1 MDLDLLDDVS
11 LEENGWDEFEEE
23 VEYSDF
29 SSTKIELTEKQLLKL
44 EKKEQKAY
52 KDAIKSIFSSL
63 TARRCRF
70 VYINILDNPN
80 ILIFTNGDRAEFG
93 KFRSIE
99 LGIHVVVLKDMYSEY
114 FDKFKSTLG
123 ISSLSKPY
131 MLIPSDYLSL
141 SNKAKKD
148 STLDVVEEGGSIY
161 SILHLNDENNTT
173 EKKLI
178 GSPVSSINILHLLKS
193 FSTTLLDSTTRD
205 DIVYQDIDRDA
216 PVVGGQLIVFD
227 VDTPKKWK
235 AILLEG
241 IGTPSHKEFT
251 KKTEGEYKL
260 GILPVDAGI
269 NIFTKFS
276 NEYLEV
282 YSIKPFNYYRP

>member
-1 MDLDLLDDVS
+1 MDLDILNDIIVEDS
-11 LEENGWDEFEEE
+11 DWEEIDEK
-23 VEYSDF
+23 EYSDF
-29 SSTKIELTEKQLLKL
+29 SSSKIELTEKQLLKL

-52 KDAIKSIFSSL
+52 KDAIKTIFSSL

-70 VYINILDNPN
+70 VYINILDDPN
-80 ILIFTNGDRAEFG
+80 ILIFTNGDRVEFG

-99 LGIHVVVLKDMYSEY
+99 LGIHVVILKDKYLEY
-114 FDKFKSTLG
+114 FNKFKSSIG
-123 ISSLSKPY
+123 ISNLDKPY

-148 STLDVVEEGGSIY
+148 STLDVIEEGGNIF
-161 SILHLNDENNTT
+161 SILNLNDENNTT

-193 FSTTLLDSTTRD
+193 FSSTLLESTTRD
-205 DIVYQDIDRDA
+205 DIVYQDIDRDT
-216 PVVGGQLIVFD
+216 PVVGGQLIVLD
-227 VDTPKKWK
+227 VDKPNKWK

-241 IGTPSHKEFT
+241 VGTPSHKEFT

-260 GILPVDAGI
+260 GILPIDAGI
-269 NIFTKFS
+269 NVFTKFT

>member
-1 MDLDLLDDVS
+1 MDLDILNDIIVEDS
-11 LEENGWDEFEEE
+11 DWEEIDEK
-23 VEYSDF
+23 EYSDF
-29 SSTKIELTEKQLLKL
+29 SSSKIEITEKQLLKL
-44 EKKEQKAY
+44 EKKEQKVY
-52 KDAIKSIFSSL
+52 KDAIKTIFSSL

-70 VYINILDNPN
+70 VYINILDDPN
-80 ILIFTNGDRAEFG
+80 ILIFTNGDRVEFG

-99 LGIHVVVLKDMYSEY
+99 LGIHVVILKDKYLEY
-114 FDKFKSTLG
+114 FNKFKSSIG
-123 ISSLSKPY
+123 ISNLDKPY

-148 STLDVVEEGGSIY
+148 STLDVVEEGGNIF
-161 SILHLNDENNTT
+161 SILNLNDENNTT

-193 FSTTLLDSTTRD
+193 FSSTLLDSTTRD
-205 DIVYQDIDRDA
+205 DIVYQDIDRDT
-216 PVVGGQLIVFD
+216 PVVGGQLIVLD
-227 VDTPKKWK
+227 VDKPNKWK

-241 IGTPSHKEFT
+241 VGTPSHKEFT

-260 GILPVDAGI
+260 GILPIDAGI
-269 NIFTKFS
+269 NVFTKFT